1 MLYMLDTGTASYV
14 IRGRAPQ
21 AEAKLSSIE
30 PSMVCI
36 SVMTRAEL
44 VYGLKRLPP
53 GHRLHAGVRQ
63 FLKLVRALPWDAEA
77 ADFYAEIRHQLAT
90 AGQLIGEIDMM
101 IAAHS
106 LATAA
111 VLVTNNIRH
120 FERIPAPLML
130 ENWWSAGA
138 T

>member
-1 MLYMLDTGTASYV
+1 MLYMIDTDTASYV

-21 AEAKLSSIE
+21 VEAKLSAIE

-44 VYGLKRLPP
+44 LYGLKRLPP

-63 FLKLVRALPWDAEA
+63 FLKIVRALPWDAEA
-77 ADFYAEIRHQLAT
+77 ADFYAEIRYQLAA

-106 LATAA
+106 LAAGA
-111 VLVTNNIRH
+111 VLVTNNTRH
-120 FERIPAPLML
+120 YQRIPAPLLL
-130 ENWWSAGA
+130 ENWWN
-138 T
+138 